1 MGGREGLA
9 TLSQRA
15 VLPRAAAAR
24 STPPRQGF
32 PRLRLGA

>member
-9 TLSQRA
+9 TLSLRA

-24 STPPRQGF
+24 STPPRKGF

>member
-9 TLSQRA
+9 TLSLRA

-24 STPPRQGF
+24 STPPRKAF